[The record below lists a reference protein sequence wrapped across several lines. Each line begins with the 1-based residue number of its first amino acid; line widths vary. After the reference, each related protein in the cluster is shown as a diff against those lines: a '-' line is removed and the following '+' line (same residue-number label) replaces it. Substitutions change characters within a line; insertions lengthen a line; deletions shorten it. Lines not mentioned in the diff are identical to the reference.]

1 MVYDEDDSVT
11 FIKNY
16 LPQEMKDKFSNDDI
30 NYVVDLIYDFYESK
44 GYLDDD
50 ADENKVVD
58 IDEDE
63 MVAFVS
69 AAAKKDNKRKF
80 TKEEIGFIVDGEMEY
95 CESIHLFDW
104 CSPIITM
111 TIF

>member
-1 MVYDEDDSVT
+1 MSNDNSMSYDEDDSVS

-16 LPQEMKDKFSNDDI
+16 LPQEMKEKFSNDDI

-44 GYLDDD
+44 GYLDEDV
-50 ADENKVVD
+50 DENKEVE

-63 MVAFVS
+63 MVAFVT
-69 AAAKKDNKRKF
+69 AAAKKDNKHKF

-95 CESIHLFDW
+95 CESIHLFD
-104 CSPIITM
+104 
-111 TIF
+111 

>member
-1 MVYDEDDSVT
+1 MSKNDDMVYDEDDSVT

-44 GYLDDD
+44 GYLD
-50 ADENKVVD
+50 
-58 IDEDE
+58 EDE

-95 CESIHLFDW
+95 CESIHLFD
-104 CSPIITM
+104 
-111 TIF
+111 